1 MANNS
6 IWSPMDVTFFGSKN
20 KMISLW
26 GSINEDT
33 SLPVI
38 SQIMELDKL
47 GTSSPITILMNTE
60 GGSQMDA
67 YAIYDAIKSITTPV
81 TVIATGL
88 CASAGLIVL
97 SAANY
102 KLATPNTMFFY
113 HQTIMESQKGLNS
126 LESSK
131 GIHKAYEMLNER
143 YDNTIIHNSKISK
156 DSWNKSFKDKTIK
169 YFNSKEALHY
179 GIINDIITFKDKDID
194 LNKYRSM
201 YGIQR

>member
-6 IWSPMDVTFFGSKN
+6 IWSPMDVTFFGSQN
-20 KMISLW
+20 KIISLW
-26 GSINEDT
+26 GPINDET
-33 SLPVI
+33 SLPII

-47 GTSSPITILMNTE
+47 RTPSPITILMNTE

-67 YAIYDAIKSITTPV
+67 YAIYDAIKSVNTPV

-131 GIHKAYEMLNER
+131 GIHQAYEMLNER
-143 YDNTIIHNSKISK
+143 YDKTII
-156 DSWNKSFKDKTIK
+156 DSSEMSPESWIESFKDKTVK
-169 YFNSKEALHY
+169 YFNSKEALRY
-179 GIINDIITFKDKDID
+179 GIINDIITFKDKNIDI
-194 LNKYRSM
+194 NKYRSM